1 MELTRILFWLGRT
14 FLLCTGLFTL
24 TALVGVLGQ
33 DFSGAVIMA
42 SIGVTIGVFGLLLVM
57 LSSGF
62 DARESKSE
70 ALLFLILFWVLVPA
84 VLCLPFLFLG
94 PSASLLEAYFESVS
108 AFTTTGASRLVPDE
122 LRPVLVFWRA
132 LVQWVGGV
140 SVATFAIVIFAAVNQ
155 TGTGVHKSMLYTLR
169 NGELFSRLIGIG
181 RLVAGIY
188 LFLAL
193 VGFVLMTFGGAP
205 AFDSLCLALS
215 GISTGGLTP
224 RAGPLQLYIPPFAAT
239 VLGIL
244 CVVGAMNIAVIWDFM
259 RLRKMRNALRLI
271 FNVEHRALLVIFA
284 VLILIG
290 LGYSGFGSFGD
301 LILDSAFFASST
313 GFQYQVISLDLIP
326 PVILVT
332 LALTG
337 GSALS
342 TAGGVKLI
350 RILLLFRHLQT
361 ELSRLS
367 HPSRVIPVKFRTQI
381 IPDSAFLSIWMYF
394 FAYTLAF
401 GVGIAAFGVVGLP
414 LDDAITSSAATLSN
428 VGPLLGLTLPES
440 GLTYAEFTN
449 GQMSV
454 GIILMLL
461 GRLEVLAALALV
473 LPNFWKP

>member
-1 MELTRILFWLGRT
+1 MELNRILFWLGRT

-24 TALVGVLGQ
+24 TAFVGVFCQ
-33 DFSGAVIMA
+33 DLTGAAIIA
-42 SIGVTIGVFGLLLVM
+42 ALGVTVGVFGLLLVM

-62 DARESKSE
+62 DRRESKSE
-70 ALLFLILFWVLVPA
+70 ALLFLILFWTLVPA

-94 PSASLLEAYFESVS
+94 PSDTLLAAYFESVS
-108 AFTTTGASRLVPDE
+108 AFTTTGASRLVPDG
-122 LRPVLVFWRA
+122 LSPILLFWRA
-132 LVQWVGGV
+132 LLQWVGGV

-155 TGTGVHKSMLYTLR
+155 TGTGVHKSILYTLK
-169 NGELFSRLIGIG
+169 NGELFGRLIGIS

-188 LFLAL
+188 LFLAAL
-193 VGFVLMTFGGAP
+193 GFVLMTLGGAP
-205 AFDSLCLALS
+205 VFDALCLALS

-239 VLGIL
+239 ILGIL
-244 CVVGAMNIAVIWDFM
+244 CVLGAMNIAVIWDYM
-259 RLRKMRNALRLI
+259 RMRKTRDVLRLI

-284 VLILIG
+284 IVILIG
-290 LGYSGFGSFGD
+290 LKFSGLGSIGH
-301 LILDSAFFASST
+301 LILDSAFFVSSA
-313 GFQYQVISLDLIP
+313 GFQYQVISLDLVP

-367 HPSRVIPVKFRTQI
+367 HPSRVIPVKFRTQV

-428 VGPLLGLTLPES
+428 VGPLLELTLPES
-440 GLTYAEFTN
+440 GLTFAQFTN

-454 GIILMLL
+454 GIVLMLF
-461 GRLEVLAALALV
+461 GRLEVLAALALF
-473 LPNFWKP
+473 LPNFWKQ